1 MHPKGS
7 SEDSMLI
14 SQAKQGNKKAFE
26 NLTKKYQ
33 QAIYSICIRMTGT
46 HQSADDLSQDTFVK
60 AYFALTSFKDHM
72 NFFTWI
78 RKIAVNSTLNYLKTQ
93 KKEVPL
99 YEGGKKFFE
108 KASSS
113 QEQPHLRLER
123 RQMKNQFQEAIQSLS
138 PEQKSVFIL
147 RTYEN
152 LSYKEISQI
161 LRISPGTVM
170 SRLSRA
176 RKILQQTL
184 AEYL

>member
-14 SQAKQGNKKAFE
+14 NQAKQGNMKAFE
-26 NLTKKYQ
+26 SLAKKYQ
-33 QAIYSICIRMTGT
+33 HAIYSICIRMTGA

-60 AYFALTSFKDHM
+60 AYFALSSFKDHM

-78 RKIAVNSTLNYLKTQ
+78 QKIAVNSTLNYLKTQ
-93 KKEVPL
+93 KREVPL
-99 YEGGKKFFE
+99 NE
-108 KASSS
+108 KDVKVSETAFSS
-113 QEQPHLRLER
+113 QEQPHYRLER
-123 RQMKNQFQEAIQSLS
+123 RQMKKQFQKAIQSLS

-170 SRLSRA
+170 SRLSRT

-184 AEYL
+184 SEYL